1 MICLFLLAGIFRGCQ
16 SNSDFFK
23 SKKVAGKKLNI
34 LDLKQ
39 TTTAIK
45 MLLWDFFVSKNQT
58 NLRFEVGIEIF
69 LKEMGSLANVKL
81 TTI

>member
-23 SKKVAGKKLNI
+23 SRKVAGKKLNI

-45 MLLWDFFVSKNQT
+45 NVGMGLFCIQKPNQ
-58 NLRFEVGIEIF
+58 FKV
-69 LKEMGSLANVKL
+69 
-81 TTI
+81 